1 MTINRK
7 AFFATIK
14 STLFNGRFSTD
25 QVAGIDAIL
34 DQFEGCDP
42 RWTAYALATA
52 YHETG
57 GKMTAVVENLN
68 YSAKGLRV
76 TFTKYFSVSDA
87 ARYARKPEAIA
98 NRAYANRMGNGPENS
113 GDGWR
118 FRGRGLVQCT
128 GRDNYRKYGIEENP
142 EKALDPEFAVHMM
155 YDGMTAGKYTGKS
168 LSDYFDAT
176 KTDWVGARRI
186 INGTDKADK
195 IAGEAKAFYAAIKA
209 AV

>member
-14 STLFNGRFSTD
+14 STLFNGRFTPN
-25 QVAGIDAIL
+25 QVTGIDAIL

-76 TFTKYFSVSDA
+76 TFPKYFSVSDA

-98 NRAYANRMGNGPENS
+98 NRAYANRMGNGPEAS

-168 LSDYFDAT
+168 LSDYFGST

-195 IAGEAKAFYAAIKA
+195 IAGEAKAFYTAIKA
-209 AV
+209 AL

>member
-14 STLFNGRFSTD
+14 STLFNGRFTTD
-25 QVAGIDAIL
+25 QVTGIDAIL

-76 TFTKYFSVSDA
+76 TFPKYFSVSDA

-98 NRAYANRMGNGPENS
+98 NRAYGNRMGNGPESS
-113 GDGWR
+113 GDGWKY
-118 FRGRGLVQCT
+118 RGRGLVQIT
-128 GRDNYRKYGIEENP
+128 GKDNYEKYGIANSPEE
-142 EKALDPEFAVHMM
+142 ALKLEVAVNITF
-155 YDGMTAGKYTGKS
+155 DGMVNGRFTGKK

-209 AV
+209 AL

>member
-14 STLFNGRFSTD
+14 TTLFNGRFTTD
-25 QVAGIDAIL
+25 QVAGVDAIL

-57 GKMTAVVENLN
+57 GKMTAISENLN
-68 YSAKGLRV
+68 YSAKGLRT
-76 TFTKYFSVSDA
+76 TFPKYFSVADA

-98 NRAYANRMGNGPENS
+98 NRAYANRMENGPESS

-118 FRGRGLVQCT
+118 YRGRGLVQIT
-128 GRDNYRKYGIEENP
+128 GKANYKRYGIDDIP
-142 EKALDPEFAVHMM
+142 EDALKPDVAVSIM
-155 YDGMTAGKYTGKS
+155 YDGMVNGRFTGKK
-168 LSDYFDAT
+168 LSDYFNA
-176 KTDWVGARRI
+176 KESDWVDARRI
-186 INGTDKADK
+186 INGTDKAEK
-195 IAGEAKAFYAAIKA
+195 IAGEAKAFYSAIKA
-209 AV
+209 VL